1 MKLMVKAIY
10 PVAPESRDALSRRL
24 EEIHVRIE
32 NRARELF
39 TWRGRTCGHE
49 LDDWLTAER
58 ELYEVPKAQMKE
70 TANEIE
76 IRAAVPGFEANQLEV
91 SALPGI
97 IAVDGRVGTEELD
110 QKREERNGRGD
121 EKVIFSEM
129 GGKHLLRCFRLL
141 HAIVPAT
148 VNAVLENG
156 ILTIVASKAALM
168 SETERMAVEAM
179 MHASKR
185 PWRQVLPVEAKSFE
199 VSVGTERGSIC
210 HDG

>member
-39 TWRGRTCGHE
+39 TRRGRTCGHE

-76 IRAAVPGFEANQLEV
+76 IRAAVPGF
-91 SALPGI
+91 
-97 IAVDGRVGTEELD
+97 
-110 QKREERNGRGD
+110 
-121 EKVIFSEM
+121 
-129 GGKHLLRCFRLL
+129 
-141 HAIVPAT
+141 
-148 VNAVLENG
+148 
-156 ILTIVASKAALM
+156 
-168 SETERMAVEAM
+168 
-179 MHASKR
+179 
-185 PWRQVLPVEAKSFE
+185 
-199 VSVGTERGSIC
+199 
-210 HDG
+210 